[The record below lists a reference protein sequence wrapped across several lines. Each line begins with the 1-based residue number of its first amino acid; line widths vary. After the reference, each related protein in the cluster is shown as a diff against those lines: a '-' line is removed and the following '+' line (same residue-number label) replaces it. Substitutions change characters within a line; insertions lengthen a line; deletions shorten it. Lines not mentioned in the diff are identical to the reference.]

1 MLDEV
6 FEKYMANFKYFI
18 LFFILSIILAFV
30 VKGSDVVIFISDD
43 AGVSGRVEEILN
55 IKNIIIILMF
65 ILLETYIATYGF
77 VLAKKI
83 IKDEIIDIGNLFIST
98 FSFYP
103 RILGLNLLYILI
115 ILVLSFLVKHF
126 ISLTT
131 NFGFVIFNLILYLIV
146 MIFLNIL
153 ADTTQNFL
161 VYNDDS
167 IIDSIKGGFE
177 IGKKHVFK
185 LLGLLIIASL
195 VGQLPGMESAENNV
209 IVYGLGVFIVS
220 LYRAFMNLYIANLCK
235 VEG

>member
-6 FEKYMANFKYFI
+6 FEKYMVNFKYFI

-43 AGVSGRVEEILN
+43 AGVSGSVEEISN

-115 ILVLSFLVKHF
+115 MLVLSFLVKHF

-161 VYNDDS
+161 VYNDDN

-195 VGQLPGMESAENNV
+195 IGQLPDMESAENNV